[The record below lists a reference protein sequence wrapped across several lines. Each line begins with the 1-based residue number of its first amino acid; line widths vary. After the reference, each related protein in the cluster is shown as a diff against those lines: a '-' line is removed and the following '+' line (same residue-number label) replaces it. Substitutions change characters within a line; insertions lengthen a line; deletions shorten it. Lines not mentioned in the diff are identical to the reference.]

1 MAQINDGKRE
11 RFVKLAERR
20 VNNSIKTIS
29 LIGNLA
35 NKNNYKYDDAD
46 INKIISAL
54 KSEVAELEARFKT
67 QRVAEKKFKL

>member
-1 MAQINDGKRE
+1 MAQTNDGKRE